1 MPTISVVR
9 CQRRKRLGD
18 KSSPLVNAL
27 KRKAGDAKT
36 YDINYLA
43 NEIETIGSLSVEDVE
58 HVIKSLVRSM
68 KTILCNGNR
77 LKLDG
82 FGTFYITFHCNATND
97 EKDCTIRNIDRV
109 HVRFKVDNTLR
120 LVNDALATTRGASN
134 NLVFELEKPKATD
147 SSEGGSSSDND
158 NTPGDGGSTDG
169 GNGSG
174 GVIDDNPLG

>member
-1 MPTISVVR
+1 MATITVVR
-9 CQRRKRLGD
+9 CLRRKKLGD
-18 KSSPLVNAL
+18 KTSPLVNAL

-36 YDINYLA
+36 YDIKYLA
-43 NEIETIGSLSVEDVE
+43 NEIESIGSLSVEDVE

-82 FGTFYITFHCNATND
+82 FGTFYITFHCNATDDAKN
-97 EKDCTIRNIDRV
+97 CTVRNIDCV

-120 LVNDALATTRGASN
+120 LVNDSLATTRGAAN
-134 NLVFELEKPKATD
+134 NLVFELEKPKTTD
-147 SSEGGSSSDND
+147 SSDGGSSSDGG
-158 NTPGDGGSTDG
+158 NTSGDGGNTG
-169 GNGSG
+169 GSDG